1 MKKNITRGKQ
11 ENANLF
17 VGLDVHKETIDIAT
31 ADEGRT
37 AEVRHYG
44 RISGNL
50 DALDKVI
57 RKLQSAGRTLHVV
70 YEAGPCGYAIHRH
83 LTATQIEC
91 TVVAPS
97 MTPKKSGDRVKTDRR
112 DAISLARLHRAGE
125 LTAVYVPREDD
136 EAMRDLSRA
145 REDAKRAETKARQ
158 QLQALLLR
166 HDIRY
171 TGRTPWSAPHLRW
184 LSNVKLPHPAQQIT
198 FQEYVTA
205 IDEAAQRVARLT
217 RQIEE
222 LLPAW
227 RMAPVV
233 EALQSMRGVALV
245 TAVCV
250 VAEVGDLTRF
260 ANPRQLMAYLGLVPS
275 EHSSGERRRQGAIT
289 KAGNSHVRR
298 MLVESA
304 WARSASG
311 AGDTHH
317 PEATREGPEA
327 GQRDRVEGSTTLVR
341 SLSPTL
347 RQRQNQ
353 TTDRHCHRQRTRRV
367 HVGDR
372 TSSHTHHGSSGQRA
386 CGMNQK

>member
-1 MKKNITRGKQ
+1 MKKITMPVTPAT
-11 ENANLF
+11 ELF
-17 VGLDVHKETIDIAT
+17 VGLDVHKASIDVAT

-44 RISGNL
+44 QITGDL
-50 DALDKVI
+50 EALDKVI
-57 RKLQSAGRTLHVV
+57 RKLQSTGRTLHVV
-70 YEAGPCGYAIHRH
+70 YEAGPCGYAIYRH
-83 LTATQIEC
+83 LSAKQIDC
-91 TVVAPS
+91 TVIAPS

-125 LTAVYVPREDD
+125 LTAVYVPRADD

-145 REDAKRAETKARQ
+145 REDAKRAETRARQ

-171 TGRTPWSAPHLRW
+171 TGKTPWSAAHLRW
-184 LSNVKLPHPAQQIT
+184 LSNIKLPHPAQQIT

-205 IDEAAQRVARLT
+205 IDEAAERVARLT
-217 RQIEE
+217 QQIAE

-233 EALQSMRGVALV
+233 EALQALRGVALI

-260 ANPRQLMAYLGLVPS
+260 TNPRQLMAYLGLVPS
-275 EHSSGERRRQGAIT
+275 EHSTGERRHQGAIT
-289 KAGNSHVRR
+289 KTGNSHVRR

-304 WARSASG
+304 WAYRLPARVTPIIRKRQEKLPKPVRAIAWKAQVRLCGRYRRLSSKGKTKQLVVTAIARELAAFMWAIAREVTAITAA
-311 AGDTHH
+311 AGT
-317 PEATREGPEA
+317 E
-327 GQRDRVEGSTTLVR
+327 
-341 SLSPTL
+341 
-347 RQRQNQ
+347 
-353 TTDRHCHRQRTRRV
+353 
-367 HVGDR
+367 
-372 TSSHTHHGSSGQRA
+372 RA
-386 CGMNQK
+386 A

>member
-1 MKKNITRGKQ
+1 MKKITMPVTPAT
-11 ENANLF
+11 ELF
-17 VGLDVHKETIDIAT
+17 VGLDVHKASIDVAT

-44 RISGNL
+44 QITGDL
-50 DALDKVI
+50 EALDQVI
-57 RKLQSAGRTLHVV
+57 RKLQSTGRTLHVV
-70 YEAGPCGYAIHRH
+70 YEAGPCGYAIYRH
-83 LTATQIEC
+83 LSAKQIDC
-91 TVVAPS
+91 TVIAPS

-125 LTAVYVPREDD
+125 LTAVYVPRADD

-145 REDAKRAETKARQ
+145 REDAKRAETRARQ

-171 TGRTPWSAPHLRW
+171 TGKTPWSAAHLRW
-184 LSNVKLPHPAQQIT
+184 LSNIKLPHPAQQIT

-205 IDEAAQRVARLT
+205 IDEAAERVARLT
-217 RQIEE
+217 QQIAE

-233 EALQSMRGVALV
+233 EALQALRGVALI

-260 ANPRQLMAYLGLVPS
+260 TNPRQLMAYLGLVPS
-275 EHSSGERRRQGAIT
+275 EHSTGERRHQGAIT
-289 KAGNSHVRR
+289 KTGNSHVRR

-304 WARSASG
+304 WAYRLPARVTPIIRKRQEKLPKPVRAIAWKAQVRLCGRYRRLSSKGKTKQLVVTAIARELAAFMWAIAREVTAITAA
-311 AGDTHH
+311 AGT
-317 PEATREGPEA
+317 E
-327 GQRDRVEGSTTLVR
+327 
-341 SLSPTL
+341 
-347 RQRQNQ
+347 
-353 TTDRHCHRQRTRRV
+353 
-367 HVGDR
+367 
-372 TSSHTHHGSSGQRA
+372 RA
-386 CGMNQK
+386 A

>member
-304 WARSASG
+304 WAYRLPARVTPIIQKRQEKVPKPVREIAWKAQLRLCARYRRLSG
-311 AGDTHH
+311 RGKTKQLIVTAIARELAAFMWAIAQAVTPIMAAAGK
-317 PEATREGPEA
+317 E
-327 GQRDRVEGSTTLVR
+327 
-341 SLSPTL
+341 
-347 RQRQNQ
+347 
-353 TTDRHCHRQRTRRV
+353 
-367 HVGDR
+367 
-372 TSSHTHHGSSGQRA
+372 RA
-386 CGMNQK
+386 A

>member
-1 MKKNITRGKQ
+1 MKKITMPVTPAT
-11 ENANLF
+11 ELF
-17 VGLDVHKETIDIAT
+17 VGLDVHKASIDVAT

-44 RISGNL
+44 QITGDL
-50 DALDKVI
+50 EAPDQVI
-57 RKLQSAGRTLHVV
+57 RKLQSTGRTLHVV
-70 YEAGPCGYAIHRH
+70 YEAGPCGYAIYRH
-83 LTATQIEC
+83 LSAKQIDC
-91 TVVAPS
+91 TVIAPS

-125 LTAVYVPREDD
+125 LTAVYVPRADD

-145 REDAKRAETKARQ
+145 REDAKRAETRARQ

-171 TGRTPWSAPHLRW
+171 TGKTPWSAAHLRW
-184 LSNVKLPHPAQQIT
+184 LSNIKLPHPAQQIT

-205 IDEAAQRVARLT
+205 IDEAAERVARLT
-217 RQIEE
+217 QQIAE

-233 EALQSMRGVALV
+233 EALQALRGVALI

-260 ANPRQLMAYLGLVPS
+260 TNPRQLMAYLGLVPS
-275 EHSSGERRRQGAIT
+275 EHSTGERRHQGAIT
-289 KAGNSHVRR
+289 KTGNSHVRR

-304 WARSASG
+304 WAYRLPARVTPIIRKRQEKLPKPVRAIAWKAQVRLCGRYRRLSSKGKTKQLVVTAIARELAAFMWAIAREVTAITAA
-311 AGDTHH
+311 AGT
-317 PEATREGPEA
+317 E
-327 GQRDRVEGSTTLVR
+327 
-341 SLSPTL
+341 
-347 RQRQNQ
+347 
-353 TTDRHCHRQRTRRV
+353 
-367 HVGDR
+367 
-372 TSSHTHHGSSGQRA
+372 RA
-386 CGMNQK
+386 A